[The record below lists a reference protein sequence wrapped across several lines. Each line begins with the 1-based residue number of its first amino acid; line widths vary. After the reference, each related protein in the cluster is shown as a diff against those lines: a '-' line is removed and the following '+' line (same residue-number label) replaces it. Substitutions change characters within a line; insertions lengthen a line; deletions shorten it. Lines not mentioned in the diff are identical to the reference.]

1 MRASLSSGS
10 SLYVS
15 VTFAHGVLAG
25 SFDPP
30 PWRPF
35 SYIPNMC
42 FIALLLPLLAG
53 PPHTALPSHFRRPF
67 SPHPAPSPPHP
78 QSKTGRKAD
87 LVARLAAATSDR
99 EVANLVGGSDD
110 DDWGSSDE
118 DWVAQ
123 QQEAKTPGRSAAVP
137 PPSPQRRI
145 RPTNIRPGLAASTK
159 VTTCSTRLALG
170 TK

>member
-1 MRASLSSGS
+1 
-10 SLYVS
+10 
-15 VTFAHGVLAG
+15 
-25 SFDPP
+25 
-30 PWRPF
+30 
-35 SYIPNMC
+35 MC

-99 EVANLVGGSDD
+99 EVANLLVGGSDD

-159 VTTCSTRLALG
+159 VTTCSTRLALR
-170 TK
+170 TKCSGQRVGFGSTWGYCVQV